1 MFKLPFSALPASWG
15 LRGEARAIAQA
26 EYEISD
32 PFQLAVKKLEIV
44 RDHRPE
50 YRMFEQDLLELKRS
64 FGKLSD
70 YEYDVET
77 VKLGGG
83 DNVDLE
89 LNKVELKHGKM
100 SQYDYDIALA
110 KSTLDGLELDLQLLK
125 VEHDHNRLSDRE
137 FEKQRAT
144 LKNEP
149 YVHMVELGVDDAPT
163 KGGYFELDW
172 NDVFIQQLTEA
183 GYTGRSDEDLV
194 NKWFNTLCR
203 QVILDEMQDQDFG
216 LAPAQPDIVYRSD
229 LEGSDE

>member
-1 MFKLPFSALPASWG
+1 MIKLPFSALPASWG

-32 PFQLAVKKLEIV
+32 RFQLAVRKLEIA

-50 YRMFEQDLLELKRS
+50 YHMFEQDLLELNRS
-64 FGKLSD
+64 FGKLSE
-70 YEYDVET
+70 YEYDVEA
-77 VKLGGG
+77 VKLRGG
-83 DNVDLE
+83 DDVELE
-89 LNKVELKHGKM
+89 LNKVELRHGKM
-100 SQYDYDIALA
+100 SQYDYDVALA
-110 KSTLDGLELDLQLLK
+110 KSTFDGLELDLQLLK
-125 VEHDHNRLSDRE
+125 VDHTHNRLSDCE
-137 FEKQRAT
+137 FAKQQAT

-149 YVHMVELGVDDAPT
+149 YIHMVELGVDDAPN

-183 GYTGRSDEDLV
+183 GYTGRSDDDMV

-216 LAPAQPDIVYRSD
+216 LAPSQPDIMYRSE
-229 LEGSDE
+229 LEGPNE